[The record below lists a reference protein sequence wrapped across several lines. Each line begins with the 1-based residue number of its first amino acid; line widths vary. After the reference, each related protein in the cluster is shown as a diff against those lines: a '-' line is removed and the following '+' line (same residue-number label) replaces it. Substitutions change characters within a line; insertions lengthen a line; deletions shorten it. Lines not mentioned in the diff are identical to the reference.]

1 MNLTESQRNQL
12 ANKYGLDDVY
22 IDQLENYN
30 FTFAKLKKIMD
41 ELLKTANNHDDFID
55 QLLDR
60 LDKEEHIAK
69 KRKHGGSRTNKRR
82 RRKTIR
88 NTKINTKKRFK
99 KRYFKG
105 GNGFTTTITTEPIA
119 YKEDEYDQFKNMLN
133 YKP

>member
-1 MNLTESQRNQL
+1 MILTESQRNQL
-12 ANKYGLDDVY
+12 ENKYGLDDIY

-30 FTFAKLKKIMD
+30 CTFSKLKKIMD
-41 ELLKTANNHDDFID
+41 EILETANNPDDFID

-60 LDKEEHIAK
+60 LDKEEQIAK
-69 KRKHGGSRTNKRR
+69 KRKHGGRRTNKLR

-88 NTKINTKKRFK
+88 NTKITTKKRFK
-99 KRYFKG
+99 KRHYKG

-119 YKEDEYDQFKNMLN
+119 YKEDEYDQFKNMIN